1 MEIFENLAYEI
12 SDVLYKKNNPVL
24 KKSRD
29 YVDGFAS
36 NYLADEIISNVKRH
50 AKTVTWA
57 GVTSVL
63 PFGELASGGA
73 LVASTWKMYY
83 DINKVMGI
91 SFSEN
96 FLKSVAAGIAS
107 NLATNAAAFATM
119 SVVNKIPVIGQV
131 AGLVGGPVINRASIY
146 AAAASY
152 LAILKEVIDYGD
164 ITEASFNAVM
174 SGDYNHSSNNDNS
187 FSESPI
193 AGRVR
198 EIIADKLGVSVSR
211 VSPYASLT
219 RDLGADP
226 LDMVELT
233 MEFEKQFGISIP
245 DEVVDDVHTVRDAI
259 RLIDLYTS

>member
-12 SDVLYKKNNPVL
+12 SDVLYKKNNPIL
-24 KKSRD
+24 KKSRG

-57 GVTSVL
+57 GVASVV

-83 DINKVMGI
+83 DINKVLGI

-152 LAILKEVIDYGD
+152 LAILKEVVDYGD

-174 SGDYNHSSNNDNS
+174 SGNNNLSSS
-187 FSESPI
+187 EMASSESRN
-193 AGRVR
+193 AYRVR
-198 EIIADKLGVSVSR
+198 EIIADILGISISR
-211 VSPYASLT
+211 VSPHSSFT
-219 RDLGADP
+219 RDLGADD

-233 MEFEKQFGISIP
+233 MEFEKQFDISIP
-245 DEVVDDVHTVRDAI
+245 DEVFDDVHTVRDAI
-259 RLIDLYTS
+259 RLIDIYTS

>member
-29 YVDGFAS
+29 YVDGLAS

-57 GVTSVL
+57 GVASVV
-63 PFGELASGGA
+63 PFGEVASGGA

-83 DINKVMGI
+83 DINKVLGI

-131 AGLVGGPVINRASIY
+131 AGLIGGPVINRVSIY

-152 LAILKEVIDYGD
+152 LAILKEVVDYGD
-164 ITEASFNAVM
+164 ITEASFENVM
-174 SGDYNHSSNNDNS
+174 SGNKNCSSTGRAS
-187 FSESPI
+187 SESHN
-193 AGRVR
+193 AYRVR
-198 EIIADKLGVSVSR
+198 EIIANILGVSVSR
-211 VSPYASLT
+211 VNPHSSLT
-219 RDLGADP
+219 RDLGADD
-226 LDMVELT
+226 LDMVELI
-233 MEFEKQFGISIP
+233 MEFEKQFDISIP
-245 DEVVDDVHTVRDAI
+245 DEVMDDVHTVRDAI
-259 RLIDLYTS
+259 RLIDLYT